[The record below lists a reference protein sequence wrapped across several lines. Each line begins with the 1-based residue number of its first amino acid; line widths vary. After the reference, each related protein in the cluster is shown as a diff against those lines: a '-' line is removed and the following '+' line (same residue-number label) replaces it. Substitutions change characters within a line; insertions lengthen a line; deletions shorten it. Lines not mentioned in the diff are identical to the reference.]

1 MRLGLLC
8 ADPPLPLRCA
18 PCNYADRRLHFT
30 GRGCGLLHHRC
41 KVRHP
46 RPIWKVLVAN
56 ASTPRSLPALSLY
69 SVDSTTEVRTVLVE
83 ARSPAQS
90 RRLFSTIK
98 SQGST
103 DTVDLFTG
111 HTAFRLSLCLTLA
124 LCSTIRLERQRSS
137 ANSVASSLL
146 RWILNSSRPVY
157 LSVAR
162 RSKFFKMEE
171 NSWS

>member
-1 MRLGLLC
+1 MR
-8 ADPPLPLRCA
+8 R
-18 PCNYADRRLHFT
+18 
-30 GRGCGLLHHRC
+30 
-41 KVRHP
+41 
-46 RPIWKVLVAN
+46 
-56 ASTPRSLPALSLY
+56 PALAIAMCALQLCRSAPPFYWPWLRSFAPSLQGPSSKANLE
-69 SVDSTTEVRTVLVE
+69 SVGCLHSSKSPGTLLVESTTEVRTVLVE
-83 ARSPAQS
+83 ARSPAQP

-124 LCSTIRLERQRSS
+124 LCSTIRLETQRSS
-137 ANSVASSLL
+137 ANSVASCLL
-146 RWILNSSRPVY
+146 RWILDSSRPAY